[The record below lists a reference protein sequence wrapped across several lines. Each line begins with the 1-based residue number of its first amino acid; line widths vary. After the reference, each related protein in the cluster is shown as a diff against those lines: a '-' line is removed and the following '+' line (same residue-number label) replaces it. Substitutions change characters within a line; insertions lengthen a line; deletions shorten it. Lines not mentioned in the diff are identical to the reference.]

1 MPFRSQSWSPWSI
14 GPVWRPEVPSAAS
27 GVRSCSV
34 PLADLRAPVVATL
47 CGRRTPGNSPATP
60 AGSHRA
66 SPLQRK
72 TSSSRSA
79 VEFRLG
85 EIRRR
90 FTQDLVRPSQ
100 LTYLALQILDPR
112 AVVAGDSV
120 PTTGVHLSSTYP
132 LAQRLGP
139 TADLGRDRAHRLP
152 LRVVLAP
159 LVQYQPNCPLAHL
172 WGIPASSCH
181 DSILSRNEVSSKL
194 RAIQRTC
201 VP

>member
-132 LAQRLGP
+132 LAQRL
-139 TADLGRDRAHRLP
+139 L
-152 LRVVLAP
+152 LRVVLVP